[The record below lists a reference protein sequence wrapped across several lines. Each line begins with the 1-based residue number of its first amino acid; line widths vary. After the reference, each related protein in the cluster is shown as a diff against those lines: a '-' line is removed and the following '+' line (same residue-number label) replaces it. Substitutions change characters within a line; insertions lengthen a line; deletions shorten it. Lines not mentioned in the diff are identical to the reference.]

1 MENQKLN
8 APYAV
13 ASLVLGICSILTSCL
28 VVGLVC
34 GIIGL
39 VLANKGLATYKSC
52 PGAYDGSGLL
62 KAGKVTSIIGIVFG
76 SISILYFAITMFFIG
91 SVAVAWLSFLSSLI

>member
-13 ASLVLGICSILTSCL
+13 GSLVLGICSILTGCL
-28 VVGLVC
+28 FVGLIC

-39 VLANKGLATYKSC
+39 VLANKGLAEYHSC
-52 PGAYDGSGLL
+52 PNAYDGCGLL
-62 KAGKVTSIIGIVFG
+62 KAGKVTSIIGVIFGALSTVYCIICALFWG
-76 SISILYFAITMFFIG
+76 SI
-91 SVAVAWLSFLSSLI
+91 AVAWLTLLGGLL